1 MKINHGASTPSSMQ
15 NPMMILDSF
24 ARDAILA
31 WYLREF
37 AAVNA
42 IINVLCAY
50 LTQLASARV
59 GRVMSSEY
67 DAVFAAIHRWRLNW
81 IPVLQMQKYPLP
93 TLRSSSNES
102 LPQRKST
109 IWSMNKIT
117 QSETVTKKSEEVK
130 VAKLDE
136 QDQKVKEEEQSEK
149 IDEKVTEN

>member
-1 MKINHGASTPSSMQ
+1 
-15 NPMMILDSF
+15 MI
-24 ARDAILA
+24 
-31 WYLREF
+31 
-37 AAVNA
+37 V
-42 IINVLCAY
+42 IIDVLCAH

-59 GRVMSSEY
+59 GRVTSSEY
-67 DAVFAAIHRWRLNW
+67 DAVFATIHCWRLNW
-81 IPVLQMQKYPLP
+81 IPVLQMQKYPLL

-102 LPQRKST
+102 LPRRKST

-136 QDQKVKEEEQSEK
+136 QDQKVEEEEQSEK